1 MKSFLIFSLI
11 LALGFALH
19 LHTAAEGLGTGPV
32 HQDAINRDECL
43 KYLNENLGNIDG

>member
-11 LALGFALH
+11 LALGFALY
-19 LHTAAEGLGTGPV
+19 LHTSAEGLRTGSV

-43 KYLNENLGNIDG
+43 KYFNENI